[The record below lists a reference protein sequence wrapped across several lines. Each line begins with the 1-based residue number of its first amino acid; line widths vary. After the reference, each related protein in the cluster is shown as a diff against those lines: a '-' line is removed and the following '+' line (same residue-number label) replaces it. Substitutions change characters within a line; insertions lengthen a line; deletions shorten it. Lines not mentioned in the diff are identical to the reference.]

1 MEAGGMGQQ
10 QTVFSQILQ
19 FVSYDDFH
27 VGVRRYNGNKGI
39 RRFSCWEQFLS
50 LAFAQL
56 TCRESLRDI
65 EVCLAAHQKDLY
77 RAGFR
82 SLVKRST
89 LADANESRDWRIY
102 ADFAQS
108 LIRRARPLYAD
119 SDLGLDLD
127 ATVYALDATTIDL
140 CLSLFPWA
148 SFRRAKGAV
157 KLHTMIDIQSA
168 IPVFIDITHGK
179 VHDVTVLDH
188 IVFQPGSY
196 LVMDRGYID
205 FSRLYLVHQAMTYFV
220 VRSKGNLQFQRRSSR
235 PVEKASGLRSDQT
248 IVLTG
253 PKTSALYP
261 APLRRVSY
269 YAQEIDKRFVFLTN
283 DFMLPPLT
291 VAALYQ
297 KRWQIELF
305 FKWIKQ
311 HLRIKRFF
319 GTSPNCVKTQIWSA
333 VAVYVLIAIVKKQL
347 RLEHSLY
354 TILQILSTTLF
365 EKTPVQL
372 VFQRYDEENK
382 TIDTSKQLMLFD
394 I

>member
-1 MEAGGMGQQ
+1 MAQE

-19 FVSYDDFH
+19 FISYDDFY
-27 VGVRRYNGNKGI
+27 VCVRRYSGNKGM
-39 RRFSCWEQFLS
+39 RRLSCWEQFLAMS
-50 LAFAQL
+50 FAQL
-56 TCRESLRDI
+56 THREGLRDI
-65 EVCLAAHQKDLY
+65 EVCLTAHQKDLY
-77 RAGFR
+77 RTGFR

-102 ADFAQS
+102 ADFAQT
-108 LIRRARPLYAD
+108 LIKKARPMYAD

-148 SFRRAKGAV
+148 SFHHGKGAI

-168 IPVFIDITHGK
+168 IPVFIDVTHGK
-179 VHDVTVLDH
+179 VADVTVLDH
-188 IVFQPGSY
+188 VVFQPGSY

-205 FSRLYLVHQAMTYFV
+205 FHRLYQIHQTMTYFV
-220 VRSKGNLQFQRRSSR
+220 VRSKDNLQFRKRVSR
-235 PVEKASGLRSDQT
+235 PVDKALGVRSDQT

-253 PKTSALYP
+253 PKTSTLYP

-269 YAQEIDKRFVFLTN
+269 YSQEIDKRFVFLTN
-283 DFMLPPLT
+283 DFILPPLT
-291 VAALYQ
+291 VATLYRN
-297 KRWQIELF
+297 RWQIELF

-319 GTSPNCVKTQIWSA
+319 GTSPNAVKTQIWIA
-333 VAVYVLIAIVKKQL
+333 VAVYVLIAIIKKQL
-347 RLEHSLY
+347 KLEHSLY

-365 EKTPVQL
+365 EKTPVPL
-372 VFQRYDEENK
+372 VFQRYHDDANVFDV
-382 TIDTSKQLMLFD
+382 TKQLMLFE

>member
-1 MEAGGMGQQ
+1 MSQQ
-10 QTVFSQILQ
+10 QTVFSQIMQ
-19 FVSYDDFH
+19 FVSYDEFY
-27 VGVRRYNGNKGI
+27 VCVRRYAGNKGI

-50 LAFAQL
+50 MAFAQL
-56 TCRESLRDI
+56 THRESLRDI

-89 LADANESRDWRIY
+89 LAEANESRDWRIY
-102 ADFAQS
+102 ENFAQS
-108 LIRRARPLYAD
+108 LIRRARPMYAD
-119 SDLGLDLD
+119 ADLGLDLE

-179 VHDVTVLDH
+179 VHDVSALDH
-188 IVFQPGSY
+188 VIFQPGSY

-205 FSRLYLVHQAMTYFV
+205 FGRLYQIHQAMTYFV
-220 VRSKGNLQFQRRSSR
+220 VRSKDNLQLSRRFSR
-235 PVEKASGLRSDQT
+235 PVEKTTGLRSDQT

-253 PKTSALYP
+253 PKTSTLYP
-261 APLRRVSY
+261 VPLRRVSY
-269 YAQEIDKRFVFLTN
+269 YSEEIDKRFVFLTN
-283 DFMLPPLT
+283 DFFLPGLT
-291 VAALYQ
+291 VAALYRN
-297 KRWQIELF
+297 RWKIELF

-311 HLRIKRFF
+311 HLKIKRFF
-319 GTSPNCVKTQIWSA
+319 GTSPNAVKTQIWIA
-333 VAVYVLIAIVKKQL
+333 VAVYVLIAIIKKQL
-347 RLEHSLY
+347 RLGHSPY

-372 VFQRYDEENK
+372 VFQRYDEETK
-382 TIDTSKQLMLFD
+382 IIDVSKQLMLFD

>member
-1 MEAGGMGQQ
+1 MGQQ

-19 FVSYDDFH
+19 FVSYDDFY
-27 VGVRRYNGNKGI
+27 VCVRRYDGNKSI
-39 RRFSCWEQFLS
+39 RRFSCWEQFLAM
-50 LAFAQL
+50 AFAQL
-56 TCRESLRDI
+56 THRESLRDI
-65 EVCLAAHQKDLY
+65 EVSLAAHQRDLY

-108 LIRRARPLYAD
+108 LIRRARPMYAD

-127 ATVYALDATTIDL
+127 AAVYALDATTIDL

-157 KLHTMIDIQSA
+157 KLHTMIDVQSA
-168 IPVFIDITHGK
+168 IPIFIDITHGK

-205 FSRLYLVHQAMTYFV
+205 FGRLYQVHQAMTYFV
-220 VRSKGNLQFQRRSSR
+220 VRSKGNLQFRRHLSR

-248 IVLTG
+248 ILLTG
-253 PKTSALYP
+253 PKTSTLYP

-319 GTSPNCVKTQIWSA
+319 GTSPNCVKTQIWTA
-333 VAVYVLIAIVKKQL
+333 IAVYVLIAIVKKQL
-347 RLEHSLY
+347 RLGHSLY

-372 VFQRYDEENK
+372 VFQRYDEETK
-382 TIDTSKQLMLFD
+382 TINVSNQLMLFD